1 MAATLLQVVGIA
13 SWVSGS
19 RGLSARWPTHSP
31 SSVLWLFYVSW
42 RSCPVR
48 SLDEGPA
55 FACTTQA
62 APASALVLCEQ
73 GLGSRAGRGP
83 AWSEEVLGPKQGL
96 PIPGVLAALSS

>member
-1 MAATLLQVVGIA
+1 M
-13 SWVSGS
+13 
-19 RGLSARWPTHSP
+19 
-31 SSVLWLFYVSW
+31 
-42 RSCPVR
+42 R

-55 FACTTQA
+55 FAGTTPA

-96 PIPGVLAALSS
+96 PVPGVLAALSSWPSLDRVLWNSNF